1 MGAELVQHM
10 HAELVQHMHAGA
22 PRARPSHVRSSD
34 VAGCMC
40 WAVELDRA
48 LACEE
53 RGYKTV
59 LFKLIQP
66 QLSAKNDLL
75 IGAPADNHIAAVIT
89 RVWDACPL
97 LMSSTPS
104 GSSRGPPLA
113 TSSQALEQADW

>member
-1 MGAELVQHM
+1 VGAELVQHM

-75 IGAPADNHIAAVIT
+75 IGAPADNHIAAAIG
-89 RVWDACPL
+89 RVWDACPPCSL
-97 LMSSTPS
+97 L
-104 GSSRGPPLA
+104 PLA
-113 TSSQALEQADW
+113 RAAPEDLH

>member
-1 MGAELVQHM
+1 MGALLVQHM
-10 HAELVQHMHAGA
+10 HAEFVQHMHAGA
-22 PRARPSHVRSSD
+22 PRAHPSYVRSSD
-34 VAGCMC
+34 VAGCMP

-75 IGAPADNHIAAVIT
+75 IGAPADNHIATVIT
-89 RVWDACPL
+89 RVWDACPPCPL
-97 LMSSTPS
+97 I
-104 GSSRGPPLA
+104 PLA
-113 TSSQALEQADW
+113 VPEDHH